1 MPNPLHTITKVFKDH
16 FTCDDKDIYIETIRL
31 IDYAATETDK
41 YDYETDGDWEKILQ
55 ELVEAVDE
63 YEKSQREDEDK
74 VEEGSDDDDI
84 GRDLED
90 LDDDD
95 TPLPTEDKTVN
106 KE

>member
-41 YDYETDGDWEKILQ
+41 YDYETDGDGEKILQ

-74 VEEGSDDDDI
+74 VDEGTDDDDVE
-84 GRDLED
+84 RDLED
-90 LDDDD
+90 LDEDDK
-95 TPLPTEDKTVN
+95 PLTEDKTVN